1 MTLTHSI
8 KPEKVPVIVKD
19 VFSSGDLNRI
29 RAIDFE
35 KEGRECV
42 NQLLNLIPWV
52 GGTIAGELDVLND
65 IRDARFF
72 RNFVAYIF
80 ELRDTLKVDRECF
93 LAEIEKTAEDYS
105 GNVLAGMI
113 DRIDNINKGG
123 VLANL
128 TKAKMGGEI
137 TIEDFFRLSCVAE
150 RIPFSDFKYL
160 PEFVN
165 RNYLPDGVTE
175 LLQSAG
181 ALSQVVVTSED
192 NHDWFELSPVGS
204 KLLKYGLLIDVR
216 LKDMTKMEV
225 STLQWNSF

>member
-1 MTLTHSI
+1 
-8 KPEKVPVIVKD
+8 
-19 VFSSGDLNRI
+19 
-29 RAIDFE
+29 
-35 KEGRECV
+35 
-42 NQLLNLIPWV
+42 
-52 GGTIAGELDVLND
+52 
-65 IRDARFF
+65 
-72 RNFVAYIF
+72 
-80 ELRDTLKVDRECF
+80 
-93 LAEIEKTAEDYS
+93 
-105 GNVLAGMI
+105 MI

-165 RNYLPDGVTE
+165 RNYLPGGVTE